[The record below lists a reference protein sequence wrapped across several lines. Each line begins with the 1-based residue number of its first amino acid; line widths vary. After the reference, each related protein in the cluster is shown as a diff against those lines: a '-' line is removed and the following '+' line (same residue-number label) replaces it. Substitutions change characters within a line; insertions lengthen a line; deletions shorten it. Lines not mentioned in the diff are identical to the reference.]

1 MIVAFDV
8 AYEADAVVVA
18 AVLFPAWDARQHQER
33 VKRLPVAPADYVPGS
48 FALRELPP
56 ILALLAD
63 LAPDAVQPSTLV
75 VDGHA
80 WLAPGRPCLGARLH
94 EATGLPVVGIA
105 KTPFAGSPHAEQVL
119 RGGSKRPL
127 YVTAAG
133 LDAQEAAR
141 GVAAMA
147 GPHRLPELLKRVDA
161 LARGRA

>member
-8 AYEADAVVVA
+8 AYEADAAVVA
-18 AVLFPAWDARQHQER
+18 AVLFPAWDAREHTER
-33 VKRLPVAPADYVPGS
+33 VRRLPIAPAAYVPGS
-48 FALRELPP
+48 FAERELPP
-56 ILALLAD
+56 ILALLAE
-63 LAPDAVQPSTLV
+63 LGPASTLV

-80 WLAPGRPCLGARLH
+80 WLEPGRPGLGARLH

-161 LARGRA
+161 LARGR